1 VSSQRDGRAPTTGA
15 FAHEYESLAELDP
28 IFASLIDIHGHP
40 NPFEWHDGGR
50 TGSSLFAALV
60 LHIVG
65 QRVSATAAFRVF
77 DRIAVAGGG
86 IPSPDSLLALGLDGL
101 RNAGLSSAKASYLED
116 LATRQ
121 RAGLLDVER
130 MAARSDSDVITTLTA
145 VRGIGLWT
153 AQMFLMRQLHRPDVL
168 PAGDTGIRRAVQLC
182 WGLGTFPTIDDV
194 ARRATAWTPRRS
206 FAAGLLWRSLWPP
219 GVASDQKE
227 RALLRES
234 GRAEA
239 TAD

>member
-1 VSSQRDGRAPTTGA
+1 MTGPLARD
-15 FAHEYESLAELDP
+15 YESLAELDP
-28 IFASLIDIHGHP
+28 VFASLIDIYGHP
-40 NPFEWHDGGR
+40 SPFEWHDGGR
-50 TGSSLFAALV
+50 TGSSFFAALV
-60 LHIVG
+60 LHIVS
-65 QRVSATAAFRVF
+65 QRISATAAFRVF
-77 DRIAVAGGG
+77 DRISAAGGG
-86 IPSPDSLLALGLDGL
+86 VPTPDNVLALGLDGL
-101 RNAGLSSAKASYLED
+101 RNAGLSRAKASYLDD

-121 RAGLLDVER
+121 RSGLLDVER
-130 MAARSDSDVITTLTA
+130 MATRSDSDVIAALTA

-168 PAGDTGIRRAVQLC
+168 PAGDTGIRRAVQLG
-182 WGLGTFPTIDDV
+182 WGLETLPTSDDV
-194 ARRATAWTPRRS
+194 AQRATAWAPRRS

-227 RALLRES
+227 RALLRQS